1 MTSTAAFLTG
11 LVTGLITLAAF
22 ILPVL
27 AITGFHQS
35 TASGAALVGGV
46 FASIL
51 VTSVIAIKLEGT
63 AVTEPKASA
72 PTLGGDT
79 AVAI

>member
-1 MTSTAAFLTG
+1 MAFLTG
-11 LVTGLITLAAF
+11 LVTGLATLAAC

-63 AVTEPKASA
+63 AAPEPKATPPA
-72 PTLGGDT
+72 LTGDT